1 MLSLTINN
9 TVIDKYLADYTVE
22 IQKVYNSNAD
32 FTAIDGTKHQAYL
45 GDKRVLSVNFEPMST
60 AQINELFTTI
70 KSTQDSVSITYIDPE
85 KGNNKLSFSCGTLPA
100 ASFFES
106 DNGVLY
112 WTIPTV
118 TFEEI
123 TDFTSSG
130 GSG

>member
-1 MLSLTINN
+1 MLSLTING
-9 TVIDKYLADYTVE
+9 TVIDKYLANYTVE
-22 IQKVYNSNAD
+22 IQEVYNSNAD

-45 GDKRVLSVNFEPMST
+45 GDKRMLSVNFEPMST
-60 AQINELFTTI
+60 SQINELFTTI
-70 KSTQDSVSITYIDPE
+70 KSSRDNISITYIDPE
-85 KGNNKLSFSCGTLPA
+85 KGENNLSFSCETLPA
-100 ASFFES
+100 ASYFES

-123 TDFTSSG
+123 TNFTSSG